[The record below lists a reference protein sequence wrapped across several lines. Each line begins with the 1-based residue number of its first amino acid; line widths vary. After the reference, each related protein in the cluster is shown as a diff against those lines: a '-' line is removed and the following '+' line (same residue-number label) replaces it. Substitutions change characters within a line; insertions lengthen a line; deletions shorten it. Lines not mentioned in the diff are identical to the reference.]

1 MSQPCVFSYDLAL
14 LLCFGMFQ
22 ISRTCLLTLLG
33 CADYHYGNRPAGE
46 SFSDMRRRFSA
57 VSAVSGLLENEFGK
71 MANTSHICSEAV
83 LAGFV
88 AVMR

>member
-14 LLCFGMFQ
+14 LHCFGMFQ

-57 VSAVSGLLENEFGK
+57 VSNICPEGK
-71 MANTSHICSEAV
+71 
-83 LAGFV
+83 
-88 AVMR
+88 